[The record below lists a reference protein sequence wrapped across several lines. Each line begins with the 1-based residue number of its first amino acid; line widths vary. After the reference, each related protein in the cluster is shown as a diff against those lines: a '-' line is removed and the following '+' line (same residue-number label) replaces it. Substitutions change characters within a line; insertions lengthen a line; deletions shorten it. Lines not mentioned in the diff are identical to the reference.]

1 MGSCC
6 LAAVF
11 KEPSRSPS
19 SSGSWPDFT
28 HLPTLWLS
36 GLLGS
41 VALFQELCDLLLP
54 RRTDGRHGAEE
65 IPVRSAKKLCLATHL
80 LPPYTLHA
88 CPGPSTVGRL
98 EASPASW
105 SHFAPVLLA
114 SLLLV
119 CSAGSS
125 SICKPCSSLFSFKKP
140 HL

>member
-65 IPVRSAKKLCLATHL
+65 IDHPRAAFDALVKVRVQRVTGWRRMCGVQTPAT
-80 LPPYTLHA
+80 A
-88 CPGPSTVGRL
+88 EMKR
-98 EASPASW
+98 
-105 SHFAPVLLA
+105 PVLCQLFPLP
-114 SLLLV
+114 LLKRAGPDELPFPIQMVLILV
-119 CSAGSS
+119 
-125 SICKPCSSLFSFKKP
+125 
-140 HL
+140 

>member
-65 IPVRSAKKLCLATHL
+65 IDHLPSVGAFFAIPLPWGGGCLCVIHQLGGTTFVIY
-80 LPPYTLHA
+80 LP
-88 CPGPSTVGRL
+88 G
-98 EASPASW
+98 
-105 SHFAPVLLA
+105 
-114 SLLLV
+114 
-119 CSAGSS
+119 GSS
-125 SICKPCSSLFSFKKP
+125 FAIHIKPPESVFCRPKLHITRAQAYYLSLDK
-140 HL
+140 L